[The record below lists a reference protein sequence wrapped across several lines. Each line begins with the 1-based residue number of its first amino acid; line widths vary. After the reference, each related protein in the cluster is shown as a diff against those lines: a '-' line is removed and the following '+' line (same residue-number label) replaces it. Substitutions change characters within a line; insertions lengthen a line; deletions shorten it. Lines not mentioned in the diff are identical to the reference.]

1 MAAYWQ
7 GIYLFFIFGKIETIH
22 CLFVIYN
29 QQTMNS
35 HTFDQRSWRL
45 IKDFAGI
52 YGVKMDYSKIKNL
65 TASTISHAMKYGKE
79 YSKNGY
85 MSRAGAWK
93 KFLLK
98 KISKGL
104 KSRQFY
110 EEIAEIIAMQD
121 KVTKEYRLQYERFLQ
136 HDRTYHYVAQTKP
149 VMMYT
154 PRTIKT
160 PQ

>member
-1 MAAYWQ
+1 
-7 GIYLFFIFGKIETIH
+7 
-22 CLFVIYN
+22 
-29 QQTMNS
+29 MNS

-45 IKDFAGI
+45 IKDFVGI

-121 KVTKEYRLQYERFLQ
+121 KSHERIQVT
-136 HDRTYHYVAQTKP
+136 
-149 VMMYT
+149 
-154 PRTIKT
+154 I
-160 PQ
+160 